1 MLLILRV
8 LSLLLCC
15 FVIFYYLHYNFMFIS
30 LSSFFVIVVFFF
42 VVFSLLFILVF
53 FFFLMIRRPPRSTRT
68 DTLFPYTTLFRSF
81 RWMTSARG
89 VKTPGPTAT
98 HLPAHEPEPGHKQRP
113 GMCFRNGRYLG
124 EDHEIIVIVVRRA
137 SIVIAEHQRVREI
150 AGPRK
155 SDRQEYAEV

>member
-1 MLLILRV
+1 MVALRRASV
-8 LSLLLCC
+8 SVRGASYATCLPRAR
-15 FVIFYYLHYNFMFIS
+15 S
-30 LSSFFVIVVFFF
+30 LSR
-42 VVFSLLFILVF
+42 LP
-53 FFFLMIRRPPRSTRT
+53 RGKAGRAQRPASHAGA
-68 DTLFPYTTLFRSF
+68 SAF

-89 VKTPGPTAT
+89 GKTPGPTAT

-155 SDRQEYAEV
+155 SDRQEYAAV